1 MSFIQKW
8 RLYFHQQYLQ
18 KELNAQK
25 TERKR
30 VNFNS
35 AKSIGLLFEAT
46 NTDIREA
53 CIAYA
58 GTLKERRKRV
68 SLLGYFD
75 SNQHNPNFVFKHF
88 NRKHLDWAL
97 RPKNEEVQEFMK
109 QPFDLLINLDPV
121 SKQYAEYI
129 SALSK
134 AHLRIGPSTPNT
146 YSYDLMIDI
155 SGSKDLQQFIQQM
168 EFLLQKTNTNNEA
181 A

>member
-8 RLYFHQQYLQ
+8 RLYFHHQYLQ
-18 KELNAQK
+18 KELKATK
-25 TERKR
+25 KERKR

-35 AKSIGLLFEAT
+35 AKTIGLLFEAT
-46 NTDIREA
+46 NTDNREA

-58 GTLKERRKRV
+58 ETLKERRKRV

-75 SNQHNPNFVFKHF
+75 SNQQNSNFVFRHF
-88 NRKHLDWAL
+88 NRKDFDWAL
-97 RPKNEEVQEFMK
+97 RPSNEEVQEFIQ

-121 SKQYAEYI
+121 SKLHAEYI
-129 SALSK
+129 AALSK

-146 YSYDLMIDI
+146 YSFDLMIDT